1 MERRR
6 ITVFDKSK
14 ESQKIEQNKCNEM
27 IINDILNP
35 LLQIIY
41 ALRESDNFNNIPG
54 TDVGKKT
61 GWDYY
66 TSEFNNI
73 YRAINCNLFLSEY
86 QYREIYKTVQGIH
99 SYTRKFSGADGLQ
112 DFFFEANENLHY
124 YTFAFSEDGKRC
136 KNYLKIRQDNAPTEN
151 EYSMSEIYHAKN
163 TLRNDE
169 FNLRFEEEDFFVEEL
184 AYAVRVIFINIIII
198 FNIYLTSWNIYIIRC

>member
-1 MERRR
+1 MERRK

-14 ESQKIEQNKCNEM
+14 ELQKIEQNKCNEM

-35 LLQIIY
+35 LLRIIY

-151 EYSMSEIYHAKN
+151 EYSTSEIYHAKN

-169 FNLRFEEEDFFVEEL
+169 LNLRFEEEDFFVEEL
-184 AYAVRVIFINIIII
+184 AYAVRVIFINIIRE
-198 FNIYLTSWNIYIIRC
+198 NERESKP

>member
-1 MERRR
+1 MERRT

-14 ESQKIEQNKCNEM
+14 ELQKIEQNKCNEM

-35 LLQIIY
+35 LIRIIY
-41 ALRESDNFNNIPG
+41 ALRENDNFNNIPG

-66 TSEFNNI
+66 TSEFNNS
-73 YRAINCNLFLSEY
+73 YRAINCNLFFSEY

-136 KNYLKIRQDNAPTEN
+136 KNYLKIRQDNALTEN
-151 EYSMSEIYHAKN
+151 EYSTSEIYHAKN

-169 FNLRFEEEDFFVEEL
+169 LNLRFEEEDFFVEEL
-184 AYAVRVIFINIIII
+184 AYAVRVIFINIIRE
-198 FNIYLTSWNIYIIRC
+198 NERESKP

>member
-1 MERRR
+1 MERRT

-14 ESQKIEQNKCNEM
+14 ELQKIEQNKCNEM

-35 LLQIIY
+35 LLRIIY
-41 ALRESDNFNNIPG
+41 VLRESDNFNNIPG

-124 YTFAFSEDGKRC
+124 YTFAFSKDGKRC

-151 EYSMSEIYHAKN
+151 EYSTSEIYHAKN
-163 TLRNDE
+163 TLRKDE
-169 FNLRFEEEDFFVEEL
+169 LNLRFEEEDFFVEEL
-184 AYAVRVIFINIIII
+184 AYAVRVIFINIIRE
-198 FNIYLTSWNIYIIRC
+198 NERESKP

>member
-1 MERRR
+1 MERRT

-14 ESQKIEQNKCNEM
+14 ELQKIEQNKCNEM

-35 LLQIIY
+35 LLRIIY
-41 ALRESDNFNNIPG
+41 ALRESDNFNNIPS

-61 GWDYY
+61 GGDYY

-151 EYSMSEIYHAKN
+151 EYSTSEIYHAKN

-169 FNLRFEEEDFFVEEL
+169 LNLRFEEEDFFVEEL
-184 AYAVRVIFINIIII
+184 AYAVRVIFINIIRE
-198 FNIYLTSWNIYIIRC
+198 NGRESKP

>member
-1 MERRR
+1 MERRT

-14 ESQKIEQNKCNEM
+14 ELQKIEQNKCNEM

-35 LLQIIY
+35 LLRIIY

-151 EYSMSEIYHAKN
+151 EYSTSEIYHAKN
-163 TLRNDE
+163 ALRNDE
-169 FNLRFEEEDFFVEEL
+169 LNLRFEEEDFFVEEL
-184 AYAVRVIFINIIII
+184 AYAVRVI
-198 FNIYLTSWNIYIIRC
+198 L

>member
-1 MERRR
+1 MERRT

-14 ESQKIEQNKCNEM
+14 ELQKIEQNKCNEM

-35 LLQIIY
+35 LLRIIY

-151 EYSMSEIYHAKN
+151 EYSTSEIYHAKN
-163 TLRNDE
+163 ALRNDE
-169 FNLRFEEEDFFVEEL
+169 LNLRFEEEDFFVEEL
-184 AYAVRVIFINIIII
+184 AYAVRVIFINIIRK
-198 FNIYLTSWNIYIIRC
+198 NERESKP

>member
-1 MERRR
+1 MERRT
-6 ITVFDKSK
+6 ITLFDKSK
-14 ESQKIEQNKCNEM
+14 ELQKIEQNKCNEM

-35 LLQIIY
+35 LLRIIY

-151 EYSMSEIYHAKN
+151 EYSTSEIYHAKN
-163 TLRNDE
+163 ALRNDE
-169 FNLRFEEEDFFVEEL
+169 LNLRFEEEDFFVEEL
-184 AYAVRVIFINIIII
+184 AYAVRVIFINIIRE
-198 FNIYLTSWNIYIIRC
+198 NERESKP

>member
-1 MERRR
+1 MERRT
-6 ITVFDKSK
+6 IKVFDKSK
-14 ESQKIEQNKCNEM
+14 ELQKIEQNKCNEM

-35 LLQIIY
+35 LLRIIY

-151 EYSMSEIYHAKN
+151 EYSTSEIYHAKN
-163 TLRNDE
+163 ALRNDE
-169 FNLRFEEEDFFVEEL
+169 LNLRFEEEDFFVEEL
-184 AYAVRVIFINIIII
+184 AYAVRVIFINIIRE
-198 FNIYLTSWNIYIIRC
+198 NERESKP

>member
-1 MERRR
+1 MERRT
-6 ITVFDKSK
+6 ITVFDKSN
-14 ESQKIEQNKCNEM
+14 ELQKIEQNKCNEM

-35 LLQIIY
+35 LLRIIY
-41 ALRESDNFNNIPG
+41 ALRENDNFNNIPG

-66 TSEFNNI
+66 TSEFNNS
-73 YRAINCNLFLSEY
+73 YRAINCNLFFSEY

-136 KNYLKIRQDNAPTEN
+136 KNYLKIRQDNALTEN
-151 EYSMSEIYHAKN
+151 EYSTSEIYHAKN

-169 FNLRFEEEDFFVEEL
+169 LNLRFEEEDFFVEEL
-184 AYAVRVIFINIIII
+184 AYAVRVIFINIIRE
-198 FNIYLTSWNIYIIRC
+198 NERESKP

>member
-1 MERRR
+1 MERRT

-14 ESQKIEQNKCNEM
+14 ELQKIEQNKCNEM
-27 IINDILNP
+27 IINEILNP
-35 LLQIIY
+35 LLRIIY

-99 SYTRKFSGADGLQ
+99 SYTRKFSGADDLQ

-151 EYSMSEIYHAKN
+151 EYSTSEIYHAKN

-169 FNLRFEEEDFFVEEL
+169 LNLRFEEEDFFVEEL
-184 AYAVRVIFINIIII
+184 AYAVRVIFINIIRE
-198 FNIYLTSWNIYIIRC
+198 NERESKP

>member
-1 MERRR
+1 MERRT

-14 ESQKIEQNKCNEM
+14 ELQKIEQNKCNEM

-35 LLQIIY
+35 LLRIIY

-151 EYSMSEIYHAKN
+151 EYSTSEIYHAKN

-169 FNLRFEEEDFFVEEL
+169 LNLRFEEEDFFVEEL
-184 AYAVRVIFINIIII
+184 AYAVRVIFINIIRE
-198 FNIYLTSWNIYIIRC
+198 NERESKP

>member
-14 ESQKIEQNKCNEM
+14 EFQKIEQNKCNEM

-35 LLQIIY
+35 LLRIIY

-73 YRAINCNLFLSEY
+73 YRAINCNLFFSEY

-151 EYSMSEIYHAKN
+151 EYSTSEIYHAKN

-169 FNLRFEEEDFFVEEL
+169 LNLRFEEEDFFVEEL
-184 AYAVRVIFINIIII
+184 AYAVRVIFINIIRE
-198 FNIYLTSWNIYIIRC
+198 NERESKP

>member
-1 MERRR
+1 MERRT

-14 ESQKIEQNKCNEM
+14 ELQKIEQNKCNEM

-35 LLQIIY
+35 LLRIIY
-41 ALRESDNFNNIPG
+41 APRESDNFNNIPG

-86 QYREIYKTVQGIH
+86 QYREIYKTVQ
-99 SYTRKFSGADGLQ
+99 
-112 DFFFEANENLHY
+112 
-124 YTFAFSEDGKRC
+124 
-136 KNYLKIRQDNAPTEN
+136 
-151 EYSMSEIYHAKN
+151 
-163 TLRNDE
+163 
-169 FNLRFEEEDFFVEEL
+169 
-184 AYAVRVIFINIIII
+184 
-198 FNIYLTSWNIYIIRC
+198 

>member
-1 MERRR
+1 MERRT

-14 ESQKIEQNKCNEM
+14 EFQKIEQNKCNEM

-35 LLQIIY
+35 LLRIIY
-41 ALRESDNFNNIPG
+41 ALRENDNFNNIPG

-151 EYSMSEIYHAKN
+151 EYSTSEIYHAKN
-163 TLRNDE
+163 ALRNDE
-169 FNLRFEEEDFFVEEL
+169 LNLRFEEEDFFVEEL
-184 AYAVRVIFINIIII
+184 AYAVRVIFINIIRE
-198 FNIYLTSWNIYIIRC
+198 NERESKP

>member
-1 MERRR
+1 MERRT

-14 ESQKIEQNKCNEM
+14 ELQKIEQNKCNEM

-35 LLQIIY
+35 LLRIIY
-41 ALRESDNFNNIPG
+41 VLRESDNFNNIPG

-151 EYSMSEIYHAKN
+151 EYSTSEIYHAKN

-169 FNLRFEEEDFFVEEL
+169 LNLRFEEEDFFVEEL
-184 AYAVRVIFINIIII
+184 AYAVRVIFINIIRE
-198 FNIYLTSWNIYIIRC
+198 NERESKP

>member
-1 MERRR
+1 MERRT

-14 ESQKIEQNKCNEM
+14 ELQKIEQNKCNEM
-27 IINDILNP
+27 IINNILNP
-35 LLQIIY
+35 LLRIIY

-73 YRAINCNLFLSEY
+73 YRAISCNLFLSEY
-86 QYREIYKTVQGIH
+86 QYRKIYKTVQGIH

-151 EYSMSEIYHAKN
+151 EYSTSEIYHAKN

-169 FNLRFEEEDFFVEEL
+169 LNLRFEEEDFFVEEL
-184 AYAVRVIFINIIII
+184 AYAVRVIFINIIKE
-198 FNIYLTSWNIYIIRC
+198 NERESKP

>member
-1 MERRR
+1 MERRT

-14 ESQKIEQNKCNEM
+14 EFQKIEQNKCNEM

-35 LLQIIY
+35 LLRIIY
-41 ALRESDNFNNIPG
+41 ALRENDNFNNIPG

-151 EYSMSEIYHAKN
+151 EYSTSEIYHAKN

-169 FNLRFEEEDFFVEEL
+169 LNLRFEEEDFFVEEL
-184 AYAVRVIFINIIII
+184 AYAVRVIFINIIRE
-198 FNIYLTSWNIYIIRC
+198 NERESKP

>member
-1 MERRR
+1 MRSE
-6 ITVFDKSK
+6 KA
-14 ESQKIEQNKCNEM
+14 
-27 IINDILNP
+27 IISTTFPVLMS
-35 LLQIIY
+35 
-41 ALRESDNFNNIPG
+41 A
-54 TDVGKKT
+54 KKT

-99 SYTRKFSGADGLQ
+99 SYTRKFSGADDLQ

-136 KNYLKIRQDNAPTEN
+136 K
-151 EYSMSEIYHAKN
+151 
-163 TLRNDE
+163 
-169 FNLRFEEEDFFVEEL
+169 
-184 AYAVRVIFINIIII
+184 II
-198 FNIYLTSWNIYIIRC
+198 

>member
-1 MERRR
+1 MERRT

-14 ESQKIEQNKCNEM
+14 EFQKIEQNKCNEM

-35 LLQIIY
+35 LLRIIY
-41 ALRESDNFNNIPG
+41 ALRENDNFNNIPG

-151 EYSMSEIYHAKN
+151 EYSTSEIYHAKN
-163 TLRNDE
+163 ALRNDE
-169 FNLRFEEEDFFVEEL
+169 LNLRFEEEDFFVEEL
-184 AYAVRVIFINIIII
+184 AYAVRVIFINIIRE
-198 FNIYLTSWNIYIIRC
+198 NGRETKP

>member
-1 MERRR
+1 MERRT

-14 ESQKIEQNKCNEM
+14 ELQKIEQNKCNEM

-35 LLQIIY
+35 LLRIIY
-41 ALRESDNFNNIPG
+41 ALRESDNFNDIPG

-99 SYTRKFSGADGLQ
+99 SYTRKFSGADDLQ

-151 EYSMSEIYHAKN
+151 EYSTSEIYHAKN

-169 FNLRFEEEDFFVEEL
+169 LNLRFEEEDFFVEEL
-184 AYAVRVIFINIIII
+184 AYAVRVIFINIIRK
-198 FNIYLTSWNIYIIRC
+198 NERESKP

>member
-1 MERRR
+1 MERRT

-14 ESQKIEQNKCNEM
+14 ELQKIEQNKCNEM

-35 LLQIIY
+35 LLRIIY

-124 YTFAFSEDGKRC
+124 YTFAFSEDGNRC

-151 EYSMSEIYHAKN
+151 EYSTSEIYHAKN
-163 TLRNDE
+163 ALRNDE
-169 FNLRFEEEDFFVEEL
+169 LNLRFEEEDFFVEEL
-184 AYAVRVIFINIIII
+184 AYAVRVIFINIIRE
-198 FNIYLTSWNIYIIRC
+198 NERESKP

>member
-14 ESQKIEQNKCNEM
+14 ELQKIEQNKCNEM

-35 LLQIIY
+35 LLRIMY

-151 EYSMSEIYHAKN
+151 EYSTSEIYHAKN

-169 FNLRFEEEDFFVEEL
+169 LNLRFEEEDFFVEEL
-184 AYAVRVIFINIIII
+184 AYAVRVIFINIIRE
-198 FNIYLTSWNIYIIRC
+198 NERESKP

>member
-1 MERRR
+1 MERRT

-14 ESQKIEQNKCNEM
+14 ELQKIEQNKCNEM
-27 IINDILNP
+27 IINNILNP
-35 LLQIIY
+35 LLRIIY

-151 EYSMSEIYHAKN
+151 EYSTSEIYHAKN
-163 TLRNDE
+163 ALRNDE
-169 FNLRFEEEDFFVEEL
+169 LNLRFEEEDFFVEEL
-184 AYAVRVIFINIIII
+184 AYAVRVIFINIIRE
-198 FNIYLTSWNIYIIRC
+198 NERESKP

>member
-1 MERRR
+1 MERRT

-14 ESQKIEQNKCNEM
+14 EFQKIEQNKCNEM

-35 LLQIIY
+35 LLRIIY
-41 ALRESDNFNNIPG
+41 ALRESDNFNDIPG

-99 SYTRKFSGADGLQ
+99 SYTRKFSGADDLQ

-151 EYSMSEIYHAKN
+151 EYSTSEIYHAKN

-169 FNLRFEEEDFFVEEL
+169 LNLRFEEEDFFVEEL
-184 AYAVRVIFINIIII
+184 AYAVRVIFINIIRE
-198 FNIYLTSWNIYIIRC
+198 NERESKP

>member
-1 MERRR
+1 MERRT

-14 ESQKIEQNKCNEM
+14 ELQKIEQNKCNEM

-35 LLQIIY
+35 LLRIIY

-99 SYTRKFSGADGLQ
+99 SYTRKFSGADDLQ

-151 EYSMSEIYHAKN
+151 EYSTSEIYHAKN

-169 FNLRFEEEDFFVEEL
+169 LNLRFEEEDFFVEEL
-184 AYAVRVIFINIIII
+184 AYAVRVIFINIISE
-198 FNIYLTSWNIYIIRC
+198 NERESKP

>member
-1 MERRR
+1 MERRT

-14 ESQKIEQNKCNEM
+14 ELQKIEQNKCNEM

-35 LLQIIY
+35 LLRIIY

-151 EYSMSEIYHAKN
+151 EYSTSEIYHAKS

-169 FNLRFEEEDFFVEEL
+169 LNLRFEEEDFFVEEL
-184 AYAVRVIFINIIII
+184 AYAVRVIFINIIRE
-198 FNIYLTSWNIYIIRC
+198 NERESKP

>member
-1 MERRR
+1 MERRT

-14 ESQKIEQNKCNEM
+14 ELQKIEQNKCNEM

-35 LLQIIY
+35 LLRIIY

-66 TSEFNNI
+66 TSEFNNS
-73 YRAINCNLFLSEY
+73 YRAINCNLFFSEY

-136 KNYLKIRQDNAPTEN
+136 KNYLKIRQDNALTEN
-151 EYSMSEIYHAKN
+151 EYSTSEIYHAKN

-169 FNLRFEEEDFFVEEL
+169 LNLRFEEEDFFVEEL
-184 AYAVRVIFINIIII
+184 AYAVRVIFINIIRE
-198 FNIYLTSWNIYIIRC
+198 NERESKP

>member
-1 MERRR
+1 MERRK

-14 ESQKIEQNKCNEM
+14 ELQKIEQNKCNEM

-35 LLQIIY
+35 LLRIIY

-73 YRAINCNLFLSEY
+73 YRAINCNLFLSKY

-151 EYSMSEIYHAKN
+151 EYSTSEIYHAKN

-169 FNLRFEEEDFFVEEL
+169 LNLRFEEEDFFVEEL
-184 AYAVRVIFINIIII
+184 AYAVRVIFINIIRE
-198 FNIYLTSWNIYIIRC
+198 NERESKP